1 MTRKF
6 IVWSPERVLA
16 LAAIAIWA
24 CIGLGLDVARAD
36 ETEPTLDEL
45 FAELADAEDPFR
57 IDELQVEI
65 QRIWL
70 DPGSASIELL
80 MDRARQA
87 MDEEDYDTALIH
99 LDDVVE
105 LAPSYAEGWN
115 RRATLHYLTRNY
127 DQSLLDIERTVAL
140 EPRHYGAWSGLG
152 RIFMDIGNE
161 KSAVDAFERALAV
174 NPHLEEIQSIVE
186 RLKPSVG
193 GREI

>member
-24 CIGLGLDVARAD
+24 CIGLGPDVARAD

-115 RRATLHYLTRNY
+115 RRATLLGAGATAVL
-127 DQSLLDIERTVAL
+127 SLERTVAL